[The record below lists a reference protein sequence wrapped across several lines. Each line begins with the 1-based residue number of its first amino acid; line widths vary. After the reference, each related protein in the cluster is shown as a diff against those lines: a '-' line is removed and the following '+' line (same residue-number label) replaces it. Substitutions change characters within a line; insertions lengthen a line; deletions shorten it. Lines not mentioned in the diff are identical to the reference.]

1 MNEILNEI
9 DQELRQERMRQMW
22 RQYGVYIIAGVVA
35 IVLFVAGRQGLVAY
49 QESARNT
56 AADAYHTALLD
67 AGDEALSGLAAGD
80 GEGYAMLARF
90 QLAADAANSGDKAAA
105 EAAYLA
111 LAADESLGLVYRD
124 AALILS
130 VMNAADG
137 TTADELDRRL
147 NPVASNQGGWAMMA
161 MELQIGVALRGSP
174 AGCNV
179 GRGRCTVA
187 ESSPGAGSHS
197 KSSSGAETSI
207 DDDLAEV

>member
-1 MNEILNEI
+1 MNEI

-67 AGDEALSGLAAGD
+67 AGDERYPVLLLVMAKATPCWRGFSWLP
-80 GEGYAMLARF
+80 MLQIAVTR
-90 QLAADAANSGDKAAA
+90 LPPRR
-105 EAAYLA
+105 AYLA

-147 NPVASNQGGWAMMA
+147 DPVASNQGGWAMMA
-161 MELQIGVALRGSP
+161 MELQIGVALKAGNIQRARELALNMRENLELP
-174 AGCNV
+174 ADANRRLQLIEAAIG
-179 GRGRCTVA
+179 
-187 ESSPGAGSHS
+187 E
-197 KSSSGAETSI
+197 
-207 DDDLAEV
+207 